1 MTNKE
6 GYYDPTAEIAV
17 SNADKPPKKLSE
29 AIAIMKAVADLAGY
43 DVTNRIRLRDRRTGR
58 EWN

>member
-17 SNADKPPKKLSE
+17 ANADKPPKKLSE
-29 AIAIMKAVADLAGY
+29 AL
-43 DVTNRIRLRDRRTGR
+43 LRT
-58 EWN
+58 